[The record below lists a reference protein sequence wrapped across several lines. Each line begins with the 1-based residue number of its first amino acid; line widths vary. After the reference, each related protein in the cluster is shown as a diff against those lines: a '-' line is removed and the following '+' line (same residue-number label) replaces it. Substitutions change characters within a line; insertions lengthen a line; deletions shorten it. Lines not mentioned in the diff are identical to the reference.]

1 MNVRMP
7 IVCALLT
14 LLVMAVD
21 AQTPARA
28 LADKTD
34 AFYNH
39 LQTLQ
44 AHFTES
50 YRGAGLDRE
59 ESGTLLLKRPGRM
72 RWEYT
77 QPKDKLF
84 VTNGKQAWFYVPG
97 ERQAR
102 LTKLKDV
109 DDLRSPLAYL
119 LGKTRLE
126 KQFDALS
133 LAPDLTPAETGNA
146 MLRGVPK
153 FLPQVSLVLFEIAP
167 EGRIARLVVEQEDG
181 ATVEYRFSE
190 AKENVAIADSQFRFS
205 PPPGVEVI
213 SAGPED

>member
-1 MNVRMP
+1 MKNRLPSLCVLF
-7 IVCALLT
+7 ALL
-14 LLVMAVD
+14 VPAMNAENS
-21 AQTPARA
+21 ARA
-28 LADKTD
+28 IAGLVDSY
-34 AFYNH
+34 YNH

-44 AHFTES
+44 THFVES
-50 YRGAGLDRE
+50 YRGAGLDRQ

-72 RWEYT
+72 RWEYK
-77 QPKDKLF
+77 QPQDKLF

-126 KQFDALS
+126 KQFNALS
-133 LAPDLTPAETGNA
+133 LAPDLRPEQPGNT

-167 EGRIARLVVEQEDG
+167 QGRIARLVVEQEDG
-181 ATVEYRFSE
+181 ATVEYGFSD
-190 AKENVAIADSQFRFS
+190 AKENAPIADSQFQFS

-213 SAGPED
+213 SARPGD